1 MLGQLVTLET
11 SQERRLK
18 MTGNKPLIASVLIF
32 VLALI
37 YGGIYQSSSFLMS
50 LADTSLPY
58 MVLRG
63 GVAVLLVILL
73 LSKPPRSYL
82 VRMTVGI
89 ASVVLATLSIGMLYS
104 YEVRVFDAV
113 VFLEVAIIFAL
124 EALEVRTIHVKEKY
138 LPPKKINVRTA

>member
-1 MLGQLVTLET
+1 
-11 SQERRLK
+11 

-37 YGGIYQSSSFLMS
+37 YGGIYQSSTFLMS

-89 ASVVLATLSIGMLYS
+89 ASVVLAALSIGMLYS

-138 LPPKKINVRTA
+138 LPPRKITVRTA

>member
-37 YGGIYQSSSFLMS
+37 YGGIYQSSTFLMS

-89 ASVVLATLSIGMLYS
+89 ASVVLATMSI
-104 YEVRVFDAV
+104 
-113 VFLEVAIIFAL
+113 
-124 EALEVRTIHVKEKY
+124 
-138 LPPKKINVRTA
+138 

>member
-1 MLGQLVTLET
+1 
-11 SQERRLK
+11 
-18 MTGNKPLIASVLIF
+18 MTGNKPLIASVLLF
-32 VLALI
+32 VLALM
-37 YGGIYQSSSFLMS
+37 YGGIYHSSSFLMS
-50 LADTSLPY
+50 FVDASLSY

-63 GVAVLLVILL
+63 GVAALLVVLL

-82 VRMTVGI
+82 VRMVVGM
-89 ASVVLATLSIGMLYS
+89 ASVIVAALSIGMLYS

-138 LPPKKINVRTA
+138 LPPRKITVRTA